1 MVWACDH
8 AALTQTSHTTDQSE
22 ISIALC
28 QPIRRE
34 YLPDQSVRYPGQS
47 EPSLIYL
54 KTKILLWHLRWMNV
68 KQSILKFHKVH
79 LLKNVIDAQNLQY
92 WKSILWD
99 LEKHRIIVNFTDF
112 NIFFNSLKAL
122 IDNLD

>member
-1 MVWACDH
+1 
-8 AALTQTSHTTDQSE
+8 
-22 ISIALC
+22 
-28 QPIRRE
+28 
-34 YLPDQSVRYPGQS
+34 
-47 EPSLIYL
+47 
-54 KTKILLWHLRWMNV
+54 MNV

-99 LEKHRIIVNFTDF
+99 LKKHWIIVNFTDF

>member
-1 MVWACDH
+1 
-8 AALTQTSHTTDQSE
+8 
-22 ISIALC
+22 
-28 QPIRRE
+28 
-34 YLPDQSVRYPGQS
+34 
-47 EPSLIYL
+47 
-54 KTKILLWHLRWMNV
+54 MNV